1 MSPPGPPQP
10 SREAARR
17 RTASIS
23 PWSRPSSRASAADVR
38 ATGTSRTLA
47 SYERWK
53 TADFN
58 PRCVQPAWDRARRRL
73 LVFDAGN
80 RIRVLDSAG
89 ESLLDLDVPR
99 HPECRAG
106 ALSPS
111 GSLPALAFGLASP
124 DIEVWDVDSG
134 QRVHRRPLPVRPRFG
149 RLRCRLDRLRPDGA
163 VPDRQWGLRR
173 RPFSMALDTG
183 KPEWAVPDPHRTDRW
198 GTCYGWGFSH
208 DGSRLAVGDSGT
220 VRLRDAATGAETP
233 TQLPFMGTGRTY
245 RAVYSDAGD
254 LLACGC
260 DSGSVVV
267 LRVGGDT

>member
-1 MSPPGPPQP
+1 
-10 SREAARR
+10 
-17 RTASIS
+17 
-23 PWSRPSSRASAADVR
+23 
-38 ATGTSRTLA
+38 
-47 SYERWK
+47 
-53 TADFN
+53 
-58 PRCVQPAWDRARRRL
+58 
-73 LVFDAGN
+73 
-80 RIRVLDSAG
+80 
-89 ESLLDLDVPR
+89 
-99 HPECRAG
+99 
-106 ALSPS
+106 
-111 GSLPALAFGLASP
+111 
-124 DIEVWDVDSG
+124 
-134 QRVHRRPLPVRPRFG
+134 
-149 RLRCRLDRLRPDGA
+149 
-163 VPDRQWGLRR
+163 
-173 RPFSMALDTG
+173 MALDTG